1 MPNRL
6 AHETSPYLLQHA
18 NNPVDWYPWGPEA
31 IERARREQKPIFLS
45 IGYAACH
52 WCHVMEHESFENET
66 IAAALNENFV
76 CIKVDREERPDLDQ
90 IYMAA
95 VQLMTRHGGWPMSVF
110 LTPDLKPFF
119 GGTYWPPDDR
129 MGMPGFLKVVHAVAD
144 AWQHRR
150 SQALE
155 QADEITAHLDVM
167 HLEPTAE
174 PIRAEMLRRAVVQ
187 LEQSFD
193 FTHGGF
199 GRAPKFPHPLDLGV
213 LLRFW
218 KREPSE
224 GVLNMVRLTL
234 DKMARGGIY
243 DHLAGGFARYS
254 VDERWLVPHFEK
266 MLYDNALLTNA
277 YLEGYLATGDEDYA
291 RVARETCDYILNYM
305 TDETGG
311 FHSTEDAD
319 SEGEEGKFYV
329 WSPAEI
335 MALLGAARGN
345 RFCQIYNVTPEG
357 NFEGQNILN
366 LKVSLQQYAKLHQL
380 DFETLRGEL
389 AADRARLLAVRD
401 QRVRPGKDDKILVN
415 WNGLMIDAL
424 ARAAGVLDDERYL
437 HAAQRATTFLL
448 AEVRGEDGR
457 LLHTYRSG
465 SAKFNAYLDDYAYLA
480 NALVS
485 LYEADFNERWI
496 DEAVALAEYMLEHF
510 HDPHAGAFFYTAD
523 DHEQLIARQKDFQD
537 SSVPSGNGMAAT
549 ALLRLATLTGRN
561 DFYEAAR
568 DTLEQA
574 TGLMEKAPTAAGQ
587 LLIAADLLIGPRVEW
602 VLCAGDDPGE
612 FHEALASLRAQFL
625 PNKIVASR
633 TSTAASHHSEA
644 LDPLF
649 ADRTPRE
656 GRTTLYICEN
666 FTCQAPLVGG
676 EAIRAAISA

>member
-1 MPNRL
+1 
-6 AHETSPYLLQHA
+6 
-18 NNPVDWYPWGPEA
+18 
-31 IERARREQKPIFLS
+31 
-45 IGYAACH
+45 
-52 WCHVMEHESFENET
+52 
-66 IAAALNENFV
+66 
-76 CIKVDREERPDLDQ
+76 
-90 IYMAA
+90 
-95 VQLMTRHGGWPMSVF
+95 
-110 LTPDLKPFF
+110 
-119 GGTYWPPDDR
+119 
-129 MGMPGFLKVVHAVAD
+129 
-144 AWQHRR
+144 
-150 SQALE
+150 
-155 QADEITAHLDVM
+155 
-167 HLEPTAE
+167 
-174 PIRAEMLRRAVVQ
+174 
-187 LEQSFD
+187 
-193 FTHGGF
+193 
-199 GRAPKFPHPLDLGV
+199 
-213 LLRFW
+213 
-218 KREPSE
+218 
-224 GVLNMVRLTL
+224 VRLTL

-612 FHEALASLRAQFL
+612 FHEALAALRAQFL
-625 PNKIVASR
+625 PNKIGASR

>member
-1 MPNRL
+1 
-6 AHETSPYLLQHA
+6 
-18 NNPVDWYPWGPEA
+18 
-31 IERARREQKPIFLS
+31 
-45 IGYAACH
+45 
-52 WCHVMEHESFENET
+52 
-66 IAAALNENFV
+66 
-76 CIKVDREERPDLDQ
+76 
-90 IYMAA
+90 
-95 VQLMTRHGGWPMSVF
+95 
-110 LTPDLKPFF
+110 
-119 GGTYWPPDDR
+119 
-129 MGMPGFLKVVHAVAD
+129 
-144 AWQHRR
+144 
-150 SQALE
+150 
-155 QADEITAHLDVM
+155 
-167 HLEPTAE
+167 
-174 PIRAEMLRRAVVQ
+174 VQ